1 MKALIKLTAIT
12 ALLISASA
20 LAAKP
25 GAYIGLNLGYGGMDT
40 PSVNFKNK
48 YPDTYSYSQSS
59 RGFAG
64 RINAGYLWSQ
74 DSLNYGIELGY
85 ATYANSKYSMTNKD
99 GTMTLK
105 YSGNSLDLL
114 GVIQYNFTPNW
125 NVFGKA
131 GLAYVTQ
138 KTSGSNAFKA
148 VFKNNNK
155 VLPEVALGA
164 GYEFANGIGLNVTAS
179 HIFGNQPAIDCKAEE
194 IKNDINQVASVDMV
208 TIGISYNF

>member
-48 YPDTYSYSQSS
+48 YPGVHSYSHSS

-64 RINAGYLWSQ
+64 RINAGYLWNQ
-74 DSLNYGIELGY
+74 GSLNYGVELGY
-85 ATYANSKYSMTNKD
+85 ATYANSKYSVTNKD
-99 GTMTLK
+99 DTRTLK
-105 YSGNSLDLL
+105 YSGTNIDLL

-125 NVFGKA
+125 NIFAKA

-138 KTSGSNAFKA
+138 KTSGSNAFKLE
-148 VFKNNNK
+148 FESNNK
-155 VLPEVALGA
+155 VLSEVALGA
-164 GYEFANGIGLNVTAS
+164 GYEFALRHLKCNT
-179 HIFGNQPAIDCKAEE
+179 Q
-194 IKNDINQVASVDMV
+194 
-208 TIGISYNF
+208 